1 MRRMGHTEEALVPF
15 NFSLRNTLKSLLY
28 VFPYVLLQATSPQ
41 TGGQQTGG
49 SLKAM
54 KDKSSQAEKEAN
66 EASALKTAGPEGE
79 ITAGL
84 WKKLSASYVIRLY

>member
-1 MRRMGHTEEALVPF
+1 MRTMGHIDEAHLPF
-15 NFSLRNTLKSLLY
+15 SFSLINTFKSLLY
-28 VFPYVLLQATSPQ
+28 VLPYILPQATSPQ

-49 SLKAM
+49 SLKSM

-84 WKKLSASYVIRLY
+84 